1 MSKNNRGI
9 IEKTKLETELDN
21 LTGEGVTEVTEDTE
35 EGGYFVK
42 FIESGR
48 IYKVDEN
55 GNVEYLGQEEELL
68 TKAEI
73 TADPERDTTPKL
85 TQEVDL
91 TVKTIIDIGEVDYT
105 LVYAWSKN
113 QDTAPADTEFT
124 VADLEGEGR
133 IRKTTVHSDVS
144 DEGNYYLWVRAV
156 VGEIEQEECFGPY
169 AIKDHAMLV
178 DVNWTSS
185 LSDAGFLGNATVKR
199 ALVKSI
205 TIKNTL
211 DGHSKDDP
219 NTWDVTDGKKG
230 KYLAWY
236 EGDETNGYEVTIAG
250 EGGVVAN
257 SSSDYLFRN
266 IGSGI
271 KNEEVT
277 ITGLENL
284 DTGLIEGSIDFM
296 FENCKATSLNLS
308 NFNTSEV
315 TSMSSMFSGCS
326 NLTELDLSNFETSN
340 VTSMYD
346 MFKDCT
352 KLNTLNISKFNTKNV
367 KSMAMMFYNCSS
379 LTKLDI
385 KNFDT
390 SSVTSMSNMFFG
402 CVVTNLDL
410 RNFDTSNVTNMSAM
424 FKLCKATSINVNSFD
439 TRKVTAMD
447 SMFDS
452 CKVKNLDLS
461 SFDTSNVTNM
471 NMMFRW
477 YGSLETI
484 DISNFHT
491 GKVTN
496 MNSMFAG
503 CSKLKELDVS
513 NFDTSNVTIMA
524 SMFNGCYG
532 LTQLDVKNFNTSK
545 VTNINRMFTGCSG
558 LINLDVSSFDT
569 SNVKDMECM
578 FSICSK
584 LVSIDLSN
592 FKTNN
597 VTTMSQLF
605 NGCGNLQEADLSGFE
620 ATSLGNC
627 SLMFYGCRKLE
638 KIDIR
643 NFEILETCTI
653 YKEMFYLVPKTCNII
668 INQNMS
674 NWMDNNGYASLNN
687 RTII

>member
-113 QDTAPADTEFT
+113 QDTAPVDTEFK
-124 VADLEGEGR
+124 VADLKGEGR
-133 IRKTTVHSDVS
+133 IRKATVYSDVS

-315 TSMSSMFSGCS
+315 TSMSSMFWGCS
-326 NLTELDLSNFETSN
+326 NLTELDLSNFDTSN
-340 VTSMYD
+340 VTSMSG
-346 MFKDCT
+346 MFRDCT

-367 KSMAMMFYNCSS
+367 KSMEMMFYNCSS

-390 SSVTSMSNMFFG
+390 SSVTSMSNMFWG

-410 RNFDTSNVTNMSAM
+410 RNFDTSNVTNMAGM
-424 FKLCKATSINVNSFD
+424 FASCKATSINV
-439 TRKVTAMD
+439 
-447 SMFDS
+447 
-452 CKVKNLDLS
+452 S
-461 SFDTSNVTNM
+461 SFDTSNVTTM
-471 NMMFRW
+471 NGMFN
-477 YGSLETI
+477 T
-484 DISNFHT
+484 
-491 GKVTN
+491 
-496 MNSMFAG
+496 
-503 CSKLKELDVS
+503 CSAPNLDLS
-513 NFDTSNVTIMA
+513 NFDTSNVTDM
-524 SMFNGCYG
+524 SFMFTSCSA
-532 LTQLDVKNFNTSK
+532 TKLDLSNFDTSK
-545 VTNINRMFTGCSG
+545 VTTMYRMFLWCGK
-558 LINLDVSSFDT
+558 LEELDLSNFDT
-569 SNVKDMECM
+569 SNVTTMGLMFRECK
-578 FSICSK
+578 S
-584 LVSIDLSN
+584 LTQLDLSS
-592 FKTNN
+592 FKTPKVKYMDDMFVSCTSLKEIDFSNFEAADGLNIVQMFYKCPSLEKLDIRKFDIANTTGYNDFWFYMPPTNCSIIVKNEDMRQWFAENLPKYTN
-597 VTTMSQLF
+597 VTI
-605 NGCGNLQEADLSGFE
+605 GA
-620 ATSLGNC
+620 
-627 SLMFYGCRKLE
+627 
-638 KIDIR
+638 
-643 NFEILETCTI
+643 
-653 YKEMFYLVPKTCNII
+653 
-668 INQNMS
+668 
-674 NWMDNNGYASLNN
+674 
-687 RTII
+687 